1 MAKPLWKPL
10 PKQIERSNLK
20 AFIGFVEQ
28 RYSLPPLSSFDD
40 LYRWS
45 TGHVEDFWLAVWR
58 FCGMQ
63 AVRDPETV
71 VADLEK
77 MSGARWFPGVR
88 LNFAENLLRYRDD
101 REALVFWNENGR
113 QRALTFAELHDEV
126 ARLAA
131 ALRAAGVTKGDRVAG
146 YLPNMPET
154 VIAMLAATSLGAVW
168 SSCSPDFG
176 LKGVLDRFGQIAPK
190 VLFASDGYFFKQR
203 PFDLLEK
210 IKSIGESIPSIERI
224 VVVPYTHEDPP
235 LGGLPNAVAY
245 SNFRDS
251 HSSGKIPFERLPFD
265 HPAYIM
271 YSSGTTGPPKCIVH
285 GAGGTLIQHLK
296 ELVLHTDLKR
306 EDRIFYFTTCGWMMW
321 NWLVGSLAVGATI
334 FLYDGSPFHPDGD
347 RLFDLVDDCEVTLF
361 GVSAKF
367 IDSVA
372 KAGLRP
378 AGTHDLGSLR
388 TICSTGSP
396 LSPEGFAHVHADW
409 KADVHLASISGGT
422 DLCGCL
428 VGGQP
433 TGPVHAGQIQGP
445 MLGMDIDIVDEDGSP
460 VGPGT
465 RGELVCRSVFP
476 SMPLGFWDDPDDRR
490 YHAAYFD
497 RFAGLWY
504 QGDFAERTVEGGFVI
519 HGRSDAT
526 LNPGGVRIG
535 TAEIYRRVE
544 GLAEVT
550 EALVIGQRWEA
561 DTRVVLFVVT
571 ATGINLDDDLRARIR
586 ADIRTG
592 ASPRHV
598 PSIILEV
605 PELPRTR
612 SGKLVELAVRNVVEG
627 RPVTN
632 SEALANPA
640 ALDHFRN
647 LPELAV

>member
-1 MAKPLWKPL
+1 MAV
-10 PKQIERSNLK
+10 
-20 AFIGFVEQ
+20 GVEGGY
-28 RYSLPPLSSFDD
+28 RD
-40 LYRWS
+40 LHRWS
-45 TGHVEDFWLAVWR
+45 VDHPGDFWRAAWDHLGVVGDPGDQPIQSIGDHPTGTR
-58 FCGMQ
+58 F
-63 AVRDPETV
+63 
-71 VADLEK
+71 
-77 MSGARWFPGVR
+77 FPDGY
-88 LNFAENLLRYRDD
+88 LNFAENLLARADD
-101 REALVFWNENGR
+101 SPALVFRGEDGSRRELSR
-113 QRALTFAELHDEV
+113 QDLHDLV
-126 ARLAA
+126 SRLQQ
-131 ALRAAGVTKGDRVAG
+131 ALLDLGVEPGDRVAAW
-146 YLPNMPET
+146 LPNVAET
-154 VIAMLAATSLGAVW
+154 YAVMLASASIGAVF
-168 SSCSPDFG
+168 SSTSPDFG
-176 LKGVLDRFGQIAPK
+176 TDGVLDRFGQIEPV
-190 VLFASDGYFFKQR
+190 VLFATDGYHYGGR
-203 PFDLLEK
+203 HHDVTPRLADVAAGLPTL
-210 IKSIGESIPSIERI
+210 RR
-224 VVVPYTHEDPP
+224 VVVVGGDPEETTYGPLPGGAVTLDAFLDPYDAGPVRFLNLAFNHP
-235 LGGLPNAVAY
+235 LYVL
-245 SNFRDS
+245 
-251 HSSGKIPFERLPFD
+251 
-265 HPAYIM
+265 
-271 YSSGTTGPPKCIVH
+271 YSSGTTGKPKCIVH
-285 GAGGTLIQHLK
+285 RAGGILLKHLV
-296 ELVLHTDLKR
+296 EHRLQCDVR
-306 EDRIFYFTTCGWMMW
+306 SGDRVFYFTTAGWMMW
-321 NWLVGSLAVGATI
+321 NWLASGLAAGATLV
-334 FLYDGSPFHPDGD
+334 LYDGSPFHPDGT
-347 RLFDLVDDCEVTLF
+347 RLFDLVDDCDVTLF

-445 MLGMDIDIVDEDGSP
+445 MLGMDMDVVDEGGSP

-465 RGELVCRSVFP
+465 RGELVCRSAFP

-497 RFAGLWY
+497 RFAGLWH

-561 DTRVVLFVVT
+561 DTRIVLFVVT
-571 ATGINLDDDLRARIR
+571 AAGINLDDDLRARIR

-592 ASPRHV
+592 ASPHHV